1 MPLTPEQIAIIRK
14 KEAAKPDVL
23 KRDNLTNYREGYFF
37 ITLNTRNESP
47 ILSTIEGEV
56 GMPAGSPNA
65 PHCKY
70 TPLGAKVKR
79 CGRRYQTFIQLLL
92 SLLPK

>member
-14 KEAAKPDVL
+14 KEAAKPDAL

-56 GMPAGSPNA
+56 GMPAGRPNA

-70 TPLGAKVKR
+70 RFSGNLVGISINLCKSIQKELFINDTP
-79 CGRRYQTFIQLLL
+79 
-92 SLLPK
+92 